1 MSLQES
7 YTDENPSEVSEY
19 EDDEYDD
26 DDYYNNDDDILSDD
40 DTDSRNKGDVSDN
53 NNVKKMLHDLEYFD
67 FTCIPIENID
77 EKFEHDCSTLATKLK
92 ISPSTADMI
101 LQSYK
106 WQIPFILQNSN
117 SPKDIAKILTTA
129 GAENMSLVSRSN
141 NTAPSVEDCGVCF
154 DILPQNKLFKLSCAH
169 GFCRDCWKSHI
180 EYTVNDGMP
189 NGIKCMAKGCS
200 LRCPNNFIEQFLTT
214 KSDLLK
220 NFLKLLRNSRI
231 SAHYQLRFCVGADCQ
246 MVMFAEVPKARLV
259 ECNKCHSSFCF
270 ECGNSYHSPTDCET
284 IAKWLTKSRDD
295 SETANYIC
303 ANTKSCPKCHICIEK
318 NGGCNHITCWKC
330 KHDFCWMCLQDW
342 KSHGSSYY
350 ACSRYQED
358 PLIAEQSHE
367 DRAREALKKYL
378 FYFERWENHHRS
390 LLLEEEARKKILKQI
405 EDKVMHND
413 GTWIDWQYLL
423 RAGELLAKCRLTL
436 QNTYP
441 LAYYSPPGAEKELFE
456 YQQAQLEAVIEELS
470 WKLEHAGSY
479 QRGEIEN
486 QMDIAGKRRHTLL
499 THFLRD

>member
-1 MSLQES
+1 MSLSE
-7 YTDENPSEVSEY
+7 ENPSENLSDDSEY
-19 EDDEYDD
+19 QDEDDY
-26 DDYYNNDDDILSDD
+26 DDYYNNDNDVLSDD
-40 DTDSRNKGDVSDN
+40 DFDPSSKGDISEN
-53 NNVKKMLHDLEYFD
+53 NNFKKMLHDLEYFEY
-67 FTCIPIENID
+67 TCIPIEDID
-77 EKFEHDCSTLATKLK
+77 KKFDSDCATLATKLE
-92 ISPSTADMI
+92 ISTSAAGMI

-106 WQIPFILQNSN
+106 WQIPLILQNCS
-117 SPKDIAKILTTA
+117 SPKDREKVMITVGVQNL
-129 GAENMSLVSRSN
+129 SLESQSKNTVSSF
-141 NTAPSVEDCGVCF
+141 SEECGVCF
-154 DILPQNKLFKLSCAH
+154 DTQPKERLPALSCGH
-169 GFCRDCWKSHI
+169 GFCRDCWQSHI

-200 LRCPNNFIEQFLTT
+200 LHCPKEFIAQFLAV
-214 KSDLLK
+214 KSESLQRYY
-220 NFLKLLRNSRI
+220 KLLRNSRI

-246 MVMFAEVPKARLV
+246 MVVFAEVPKARLV
-259 ECNKCHSSFCF
+259 QCTKCHSSFCY

-284 IAKWLTKSRDD
+284 IAKWLTKCRDD

-350 ACSRYQED
+350 TCSKYQED

-390 LLLEEEARKKILKQI
+390 LLLEEEARKKILQQI
-405 EDKVMHND
+405 EEKVMRND

-423 RAGELLAKCRLTL
+423 RAGELLTKCRLTL

-441 LAYYSPPGAEKELFE
+441 LAYYSPQGTEKELFE
-456 YQQAQLEAVIEELS
+456 YQQAQLESVIEELS

-499 THFLRD
+499 KHFLRD